1 MNEKEFDNFF
11 KKSLSEMEEVCN
23 KHLEKEELDID
34 KWGEDLFNIDS
45 LKELNEY
52 LESEENLKK
61 CEPFE
66 KLRQK
71 FILLHDRFKDS
82 FDDLYKGI
90 EEKTCRREYSKGGIS
105 IHRGFYSPS
114 HMDLVVRG
122 VNRGRL
128 LKRGKNGKESYEYL
142 FDKDN
147 ELICV
152 YDYGY
157 HDDRFLPSV
166 ELFVRKNDVV
176 HSFYFEKSSQSRELR
191 TITEIIEED
200 GVIKEYQCAWFI
212 FNTQCTQIE
221 VEKNCYKDDRIQSIH
236 YYEYRPDPK
245 RPFLRHEKFTLFWD
259 ENGKI
264 QSVNTEYYP
273 NLDVQKK

>member
-1 MNEKEFDNFF
+1 MNEKEFDDFF

-52 LESEENLKK
+52 LKSEENLKK

-66 KLRQK
+66 KLHQK
-71 FILLHDRFKDS
+71 FISLHDRNKDS

-90 EEKTCRREYSKGGIS
+90 EEKTCRREYSKGGLGFLGF
-105 IHRGFYSPS
+105 HRGFYSPS
-114 HMDLVVRG
+114 QLDLVVRG

-152 YDYGY
+152 YDYGD
-157 HDDRFLPSV
+157 HDDGVLPSV

-176 HSFYFEKSSQSRELR
+176 HSFCFERNPGHKGLR
-191 TITEIIEED
+191 FITE
-200 GVIKEYQCAWFI
+200 VIKENGKIIEYRWAM
-212 FNTQCTQIE
+212 FNEYNGKNECDEIT
-221 VEKNCYKDDRIQSIH
+221 VEKYDYKDDRIQSFH
-236 YYEYRPDPK
+236 YYEYYPRPK
-245 RPFLRHEKFTLFWD
+245 RPMLNHDKFTLFWD

-264 QSVNTEYYP
+264 QSVKTEYLY
-273 NLDVQKK
+273 